1 MARKTKADND
11 DLVENFIAVVK
22 SSIILQLG
30 ILIFFTAI
38 SFVIVVGG
46 GIKVMGFNIIESEV
60 SNIIES
66 EVSDEVYKDHEEND
80 KLDTL
85 EIK

>member
-1 MARKTKADND
+1 MARKTKTDND

-60 SNIIES
+60 S
-66 EVSDEVYKDHEEND
+66 DEVYKDYDEND
-80 KLDTL
+80 KLDIL
-85 EIK
+85 EMK

>member
-60 SNIIES
+60 S
-66 EVSDEVYKDHEEND
+66 DEVYKDYEKND
-80 KLDTL
+80 KLDIL
-85 EIK
+85 EMK

>member
-60 SNIIES
+60 S
-66 EVSDEVYKDHEEND
+66 DEVYKDHDEND
-80 KLDTL
+80 KLDIL
-85 EIK
+85 EMK

>member
-60 SNIIES
+60 S
-66 EVSDEVYKDHEEND
+66 DEVYKDYDEND
-80 KLDTL
+80 KLDIL
-85 EIK
+85 EMK

>member
-60 SNIIES
+60 S
-66 EVSDEVYKDHEEND
+66 DEVYKDYDENE
-80 KLDTL
+80 KLYIL
-85 EIK
+85 